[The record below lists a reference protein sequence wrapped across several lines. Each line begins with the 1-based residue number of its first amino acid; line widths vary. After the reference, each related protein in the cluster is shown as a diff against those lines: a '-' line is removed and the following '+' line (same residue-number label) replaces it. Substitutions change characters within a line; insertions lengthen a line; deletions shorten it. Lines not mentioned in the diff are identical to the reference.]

1 MSALSGDVSAALSV
15 NFFNSKVAD
24 WEYVVEPFPVAL
36 TMDQMPNEL
45 VSFLDPYE
53 TVWHHTRIFSL
64 PLSTSGSEFFV

>member
-1 MSALSGDVSAALSV
+1 MSALSGDVSATLSV

-45 VSFLDPYE
+45 VSILDLYE
-53 TVWHHTRIFSL
+53 TARNHVRVHPLRIS
-64 PLSTSGSEFFV
+64 SSGSGFLV